1 MPVQVIVD
9 QQGPLP
15 IKITFNSLTSSP
27 VYVEVN
33 GSVWSTV
40 PNTMIGIEALVDGIN
55 VVGKAMIY
63 SNTASTHR
71 TVVPSYGQIQL
82 GPGQH
87 TIMLSPATPTTTSD
101 QNDFYTA
108 VIHY

>member
-1 MPVQVIVD
+1 MSVQVIVD

-15 IKITFNSLTSSP
+15 IKATFNALTDEP

-33 GSVWSTV
+33 GSVWSQIPNV
-40 PNTMIGIEALVDGIN
+40 PIGILVEVDGT
-55 VVGKAMIY
+55 VVGKALIF
-63 SNTASTHR
+63 SNQPATHR
-71 TVVPSYGQIQL
+71 TVVPSYGQVQL

-87 TIMLSPATPTTTSD
+87 TIVLSPVTPTTTSD
-101 QNDFYTA
+101 ENDFYTA

>member
-1 MPVQVIVD
+1 MAVQVILD

-15 IKITFNSLTSSP
+15 IKAAFNSLTDEP

-33 GSVWSTV
+33 GSVWSQM
-40 PNTMIGIEALVDGIN
+40 PNTPIGILVEVDGI
-55 VVGKAMIY
+55 VIGKALIF
-63 SNTASTHR
+63 SNQPTTHR
-71 TVVPSYGQIQL
+71 TVVPSYGQVQL

-87 TIMLSPATPTTTSD
+87 TIVLSPVTPTTTSD
-101 QNDFYTA
+101 ENDFYTA

>member
-1 MPVQVIVD
+1 MAVQVILD

-15 IKITFNSLTSSP
+15 IKAAFNSLTDEP

-33 GSVWSTV
+33 GSVWSQM
-40 PNTMIGIEALVDGIN
+40 PNTPIGILVEVDGSA
-55 VVGKAMIY
+55 VGKALIF
-63 SNTASTHR
+63 SNQPTTHR
-71 TVVPSYGQIQL
+71 TVVPSYGQVQL

-87 TIMLSPATPTTTSD
+87 TIVLSPVTPTTTSD
-101 QNDFYTA
+101 ENDFYTA

>member
-1 MPVQVIVD
+1 MSVQLIVA
-9 QQGPLP
+9 QPGPLP
-15 IKITFNSLTSSP
+15 ITATFNSLTDEP

-40 PNTMIGIEALVDGIN
+40 PNTLIGILVEVDGN
-55 VVGKAMIY
+55 VVGKPLIF
-63 SNTASTHR
+63 SNQPSTHR
-71 TVVPSYGQIQL
+71 TVVPSYGQVQL

-87 TIMLSPATPTTTSD
+87 TIVLSPVTQTTLSD

>member
-1 MPVQVIVD
+1 MSVQVIVD

-15 IKITFNSLTSSP
+15 IKATFNSLTDEP

-33 GSVWSTV
+33 GSVWSQIPNV
-40 PNTMIGIEALVDGIN
+40 PIGILVEVDGT
-55 VVGKAMIY
+55 VVGKALIF

-71 TVVPSYGQIQL
+71 TVVPSYAQL
-82 GPGQH
+82 NLGFGQH
-87 TIMLSPATPTTTSD
+87 TIVLSPVTETTLSD

>member
-1 MPVQVIVD
+1 MPVQVLIA

-15 IKITFNSLTSSP
+15 IKATFNSLTDEP

-33 GSVWSTV
+33 GSVWSTT
-40 PNTMIGIEALVDGIN
+40 PNTMIGILVEVDGIA
-55 VVGKAMIY
+55 VGKALIY
-63 SNTASTHR
+63 SNQASTHR
-71 TVVPSYGQIQL
+71 TVVPSYGQVQL

-87 TIMLSPATPTTTSD
+87 AITLSPVTGTTTSD
-101 QNDFYTA
+101 GNDSYTA

>member
-1 MPVQVIVD
+1 MSVQVIVD

-15 IKITFNSLTSSP
+15 IKATFNSLTDEP

-33 GSVWSTV
+33 GSVWSTT
-40 PNTMIGIEALVDGIN
+40 PNTPIGILVEIDGI
-55 VVGKAMIY
+55 VVGKALIY
-63 SNTASTHR
+63 SNGPTTHR
-71 TVVPSYGQIQL
+71 TVVPSYGQVQL

-87 TIMLSPATPTTTSD
+87 TIVLSPVTPTTTSD
-101 QNDFYTA
+101 VNDFYTA

>member
-1 MPVQVIVD
+1 MSVQVIVD

-15 IKITFNSLTSSP
+15 IKAAFNSLTDEP
-27 VYVEVN
+27 VYIEVN

-40 PNTMIGIEALVDGIN
+40 PNTLIGILVEVDG
-55 VVGKAMIY
+55 VVAGKALIF
-63 SNTASTHR
+63 SNQPTTHR
-71 TVVPSYGQIQL
+71 TVVPSYGQVQL

-87 TIMLSPATPTTTSD
+87 TIVLSPVTPTTTSD
-101 QNDFYTA
+101 SNDFYTA